1 MAAIKTKIIEI
12 GNSQG
17 VRLPLNLL
25 EQAGIKGESRS
36 DVVGQEIEVTPTDDG
51 LLLRAVRHPREGWEE
66 QFAAMAEAGD
76 DVLLDETPQTSS
88 WDEREWTW

>member
-1 MAAIKTKIIEI
+1 MTPVKTKIIEI

-36 DVVGQEIEVTPTDDG
+36 DVVGQEIEVTPTDEG

-66 QFAAMAEAGD
+66 HFAAMAEAGD
-76 DVLLDETPQTSS
+76 DALLDESVQTST